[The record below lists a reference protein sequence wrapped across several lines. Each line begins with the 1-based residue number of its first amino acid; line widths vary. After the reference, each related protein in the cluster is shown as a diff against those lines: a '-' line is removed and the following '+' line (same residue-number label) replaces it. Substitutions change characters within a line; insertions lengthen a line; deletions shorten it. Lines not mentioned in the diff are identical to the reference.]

1 MKTQLLTLILI
12 LTLAINSFAANGN
25 NTTSPDNVKLNDL
38 NLVVNSTEEENLA
51 IESWMTDDSL
61 WVSNACFTNLDDF
74 TIEDD
79 LQIEPWMT
87 NDALWEVKSNVTT
100 VTINGIQY
108 KAFRIKNTIEEPLQI
123 EAWMTNDR
131 LWSL

>member
-25 NTTSPDNVKLNDL
+25 NTTNPDNVK
-38 NLVVNSTEEENLA
+38 VNEMNIVNNVEEEALS
-51 IESWMTDDSL
+51 IESWMTDDSS
-61 WVSNACFTNLDDF
+61 WESNASFSNLNDV
-74 TIEDD
+74 TVEDD

-87 NDALWEVKSNVTT
+87 NTALWEVKSNITT
-100 VTINGIQY
+100 VTINGIEY
-108 KAFRIKNTIEEPLQI
+108 KAFRIKNTKEAPLQI